1 MATVKFGSLAG
12 SALVLLGCAVSQQ
25 LPARA
30 GDPDPLFKG
39 DFEVAGSTAGTP
51 PAPTQPSG
59 ALCDAINAQGV
70 VLPVGQIVADVPA
83 LPRPAKGAPYRDARF
98 NACVVRATD
107 HANEPPQAFSR
118 NDYSRRQAFNADSSY
133 FFTFS
138 VNGFWHLYDAR
149 TLAYVKQLP
158 GLAGD
163 AEPQWHPTD
172 PKALYYVPTNGGTRL
187 LKLDVTS
194 GQTTTAADFAGKLP
208 WAGVAHIWTKSEGSP
223 SADGRYW
230 CFQAEDANFG
240 TKGVFTYDL
249 QTGQVLGTMNTT
261 SRPDHIS
268 MSPSGR
274 WCVVSHLVEGGGTVA
289 WNTTFTQSRKV
300 HHTSEH
306 SDIALGAD
314 GHDVFV
320 AVDYQSAR
328 GDMFAFDI
336 DTGVKTVL
344 FPTYVNGTATAYHV
358 SGKSYGKPGWVL
370 VSTYAA
376 NGGSTQWLHERL
388 FAVELK
394 VNPRIV
400 NIAQHHVKYAGY
412 WTEPHASGNRD
423 MSRILF
429 NSNWGTTSDTDVD
442 AYMVQLPQNAIQ

>member
-1 MATVKFGSLAG
+1 MTTFKFGSLAG
-12 SALVLLGCAVSQQ
+12 AALVILGCAVTRE

-30 GDPDPLFKG
+30 GDPDPLFG
-39 DFEVAGSTAGTP
+39 AAFESADGSGSAPPVATTGSH
-51 PAPTQPSG
+51 
-59 ALCDAINAQGV
+59 CDALNAGGV
-70 VLPVGQIVADVPA
+70 VLPVGQIAADVPA
-83 LPRPAKGAPYRDARF
+83 LPRPAKGAPYLDARF
-98 NACVVRATD
+98 GACVVRATD
-107 HANEPPQAFSR
+107 HAAEPPVSFSR

-133 FFTFS
+133 FMTFS

-149 TLAYVKQLP
+149 TLAYVKVLP

-163 AEPQWHPTD
+163 AEPQWHPTE
-172 PKALYYVPTNGGTRL
+172 PNTLYYVATNGGTKL
-187 LKLDVTS
+187 LKLDVAT
-194 GQTTTAADFAGKLP
+194 GVTTTAADFAGKLP
-208 WAGVAHIWTKSEGSP
+208 WSGVAHIWTKSEGSP
-223 SADGRYW
+223 SADARYW
-230 CFQAEDANFG
+230 CFQAEDANFA
-240 TKGVFTYDL
+240 TKGVFTFDL

-274 WCVVSHLVEGGGTVA
+274 WCVVSHLAEGGGTVA
-289 WNTTFTQSRKV
+289 WNTSFTQSKKL

-336 DTGVKTVL
+336 DTGVKTIL
-344 FPTYVNGTATAYHV
+344 FPTYVNGTSTAYHV
-358 SGKSYGKPGWVL
+358 SGKSYGKPGWAL
-370 VSTYAA
+370 VSTYATNGTA
-376 NGGSTQWLHERL
+376 NQWLHERL

-394 VNPRIV
+394 VNPRIL
-400 NIAQHHVKYAGY
+400 NIAQHHVKYSGY

-423 MSRILF
+423 MTRILF

-442 AYMVQLPQNAIQ
+442 AYMVQLPQSAIQ